1 MPHDDWEL
9 DTWGFAEG
17 DLIAPGRHAV
27 RLLGGGRR
35 YEAYLVWDAE
45 LYSLV
50 VAKVVRPGRATHEG
64 TLVGLAGEA
73 EALSRLAHPSL
84 VRCFDAVL
92 DGERPHLL
100 LELLDG
106 PRLSTL
112 ERRYGLAVEQ
122 LLPLALQ
129 LSSVLH
135 YMHSQGWVHLDV
147 KPRNIIMSSTP
158 KLIDLSV
165 ARRFEDVDRITSPI
179 GTDAYMAPEQC
190 DPARFGEIGP
200 RSDSW
205 GLGVTLY
212 EALARRRPFP
222 EGNRTAESLAARY
235 PQVATEPG
243 PLDEGIV
250 QPLRD
255 VVFGCLEDDPTSRPA
270 PADIAAALEPLAAL
284 LPLPRLGRFR
294 PGSRP
299 SRPPR

>member
-1 MPHDDWEL
+1 MPRKDWEL

-35 YEAYLVWDAE
+35 YEAYLTWDDE
-45 LYSLV
+45 LHTLV
-50 VAKVVRPGRATHEG
+50 VVKVVRPGRATHRG
-64 TLVGLAGEA
+64 TLAGIAGEA

-92 DGERPHLL
+92 DGERPHLV

-112 ERRYGLAVEQ
+112 ERRYGIAVEQ

-129 LSSVLH
+129 LCSALH
-135 YMHSQGWVHLDV
+135 YMHGRGWAHLDV

-165 ARRFEDVDRITSPI
+165 ALRFEDAWRAESQI

-190 DPARFGEIGP
+190 DPPTSGTPGFA
-200 RSDSW
+200 SDIW
-205 GLGVTLY
+205 GVGATLFHAIAGYRPFDEGRPDAAGLGERFPQLVELPY
-212 EALARRRPFP
+212 GLPDHVPGDVAKLVHACLEPDPGNRPLPHELAEGLEPALARMPRGR
-222 EGNRTAESLAARY
+222 LAGFKIR
-235 PQVATEPG
+235 
-243 PLDEGIV
+243 
-250 QPLRD
+250 
-255 VVFGCLEDDPTSRPA
+255 
-270 PADIAAALEPLAAL
+270 
-284 LPLPRLGRFR
+284 
-294 PGSRP
+294 
-299 SRPPR
+299 